1 MSEENAPA
9 ELIIPRIEALC
20 NKDHTSKPFCA
31 VKYPI
36 VSSELIVSSSC
47 DTYVHGLIQSLK
59 NINRSRS
66 PFVEASQIIP
76 LNFFELKLWTS
87 NVGYTL
93 STWIELEYC
102 ENPSKIHLISIGS
115 EKMILAIFINSDGT
129 FDFVAIK
136 PSYNSTHYHHKSKIK
151 VSKSLDLKPNTTSS
165 SASDQQNSDKENVNK
180 SNILGIASAILRDRE
195 LPSNI
200 RTRGSLKNGNKKSSK
215 NEENYKQMETTRVL
229 VKSKK
234 SKLKYHHWT
243 HVCLALRSNET
254 QISILLTLN
263 GTEHENIE
271 IPIDGMQNGSGKSDM
286 NGEFQLF
293 FVGAS
298 KPEQTSENIN
308 EMSYC
313 MSNITLFKTAFEASL
328 VAYLFALG
336 PNCSNFSDCEIK
348 NIIPIRG
355 SLDLTK
361 LITRV
366 SLRTSSIELLRTL
379 KSSVLLTY
387 AIGEICLI

>member
-1 MSEENAPA
+1 M
-9 ELIIPRIEALC
+9 
-20 NKDHTSKPFCA
+20 
-31 VKYPI
+31 
-36 VSSELIVSSSC
+36 SSELIVSSSC
-47 DTYVHGLIQSLK
+47 DTYVHGLIQSMK
-59 NINRSRS
+59 NINRSHS
-66 PFVEASQIIP
+66 PFIEASQIIP

-87 NVGYTL
+87 NADYTL

-102 ENPSKIHLISIGS
+102 ENISSKVHLLSIGS
-115 EKMILAIFINSDGT
+115 EKMILAIFINADGT

-136 PSYNSTHYHHKSKIK
+136 PSYNSSLSHHHKSKVK
-151 VSKSLDLKPNTTSS
+151 GTKSLDLRPNSS
-165 SASDQQNSDKENVNK
+165 SSSDQQHSDKENVNK

-200 RTRGSLKNGNKKSSK
+200 RTRGSLKNASKKSFK
-215 NEENYKQMETTRVL
+215 NEENYKQMETSRVL

-234 SKLKYHHWT
+234 SKLKYQHWT

-271 IPIDGMQNGSGKSDM
+271 IPIDGMNSSSAGKSDM
-286 NGEFQLF
+286 NGEFQLL
-293 FVGAS
+293 FVGANKAEKS
-298 KPEQTSENIN
+298 SENVT
-308 EMSYC
+308 EMSYS
-313 MSNITLFKTAFEASL
+313 MSSVSFFKTAFDAYL
-328 VAYLFALG
+328 VAYLYALG

-348 NIIPIRG
+348 NIMPIRG
-355 SLDLTK
+355 ALDLTK

-366 SLRTSSIELLRTL
+366 SLRMSSIELLRML

-387 AIGEICLI
+387 AIGEH

>member
-1 MSEENAPA
+1 M
-9 ELIIPRIEALC
+9 EALC
-20 NKDHTSKPFCA
+20 KKDLTSKPFCA

-36 VSSELIVSSSC
+36 VSSELVVTSSC

-87 NVGYTL
+87 NIGYTL
-93 STWIELEYC
+93 STWVELEYC
-102 ENPSKIHLISIGS
+102 ENPSTIHLLSIGS

-136 PSYNSTHYHHKSKIK
+136 PSCNSSLTHHHRSKIK
-151 VSKSLDLKPNTTSS
+151 VSKSLDLRPNTSS
-165 SASDQQNSDKENVNK
+165 SSDQQNSDKENVNK

-195 LPSNI
+195 MPSSI
-200 RTRGSLKNGNKKSSK
+200 RTRGSLKNGSKKSSK
-215 NEENYKQMETTRVL
+215 NEENYKQMETSRVL

-243 HVCLALRSNET
+243 HLCLALRSNET

-271 IPIDGMQNGSGKSDM
+271 IPIDGMNNNSSGISKSDM
-286 NGEFQLF
+286 NGEFQLLF
-293 FVGAS
+293 IGAN
-298 KPEQTSENIN
+298 KAEKTAEKVN

-313 MSNITLFKTAFEASL
+313 MSNVTFFKTAFDAYL
-328 VAYLFALG
+328 VAYLYALG
-336 PNCSNFSDCEIK
+336 PNCSNFSDCEVK
-348 NIIPIRG
+348 NIMPIRG
-355 SLDLTK
+355 TLDLTK
-361 LITRV
+361 LITRI
-366 SLRTSSIELLRTL
+366 SLRMSSIELLRML
-379 KSSVLLTY
+379 KSNILLTY
-387 AIGEICLI
+387 AVGEFYLINNN